1 MAVTVVNLATNV
13 VANLVLIPRLSFNG
27 SAYATLLTE
36 GVNFAMQ
43 AGLVAY
49 LLRPSRWRRVE
60 AGIP

>member
-1 MAVTVVNLATNV
+1 MAVTVVNLGTNI

-49 LLRPSRWRRVE
+49 FLRRSQTGSSE
-60 AGIP
+60 